1 MQMKKYDVFVIGAGM
16 AGVAVARKCA
26 KKGLKTAITDF
37 RPYGGTCALRG
48 CDPKKVLIDA
58 ASLREQV
65 QLHLGKGLT
74 GDVKVNW
81 QDLMK
86 FKETFTAPVPENMEK
101 GFGKADID
109 TYHASA
115 AFLDEFTL
123 QVGQETVSAEKIVI
137 VTGARP
143 RELDAPGAEHTIT
156 SDDFLNLTK
165 LPEHVTFLGG
175 GYISFEF
182 AHLAARAGSRVTII
196 EDGPRPLK
204 HFEKDIVEE
213 VVRVSKEAGIDIRLN
228 CQARR
233 ITQQGSGFEVSL
245 EGEAGRGTLETG
257 LVVSAIGRVPEV
269 GELDL
274 GKGNVRHG
282 RKGIEVN
289 EYLQSTSNP
298 RVYAAGDV
306 ADTEGLPL
314 TPVAVYE
321 GHFLA
326 ANVIKGN
333 SKKINY
339 PEIPT
344 VVFTIPAM
352 ASVGLTERQAK
363 QQGLDYKVNTLDARK
378 WFNGR
383 RHRARAYAFKVLVS
397 KSDGSLLGAHLVGP
411 QAEETIN
418 IFAVA
423 MKAGMKARDLKSF
436 LFSYPTMASDVS
448 YMA

>member
-1 MQMKKYDVFVIGAGM
+1 MKYDVFVIGAGM
-16 AGVAVARKCA
+16 AGAAVAKKCA
-26 KKGLKTAITDF
+26 KAGLKTAISDF

-48 CDPKKVLIDA
+48 CDPKKVLIDGVN
-58 ASLREQV
+58 LREQV
-65 QLHLGKGLT
+65 RLHLGKGLT

-81 QDLMK
+81 QELMK

-101 GFGKADID
+101 GFKKAGID
-109 TYHASA
+109 TYHAPA
-115 AFLDEFTL
+115 AFLDESTL
-123 QVGQETVSAEKIVI
+123 QIGQETVSAEKIVI

-156 SDDFLNLTK
+156 SDDFLNLEA
-165 LPEHVTFLGG
+165 LPEHITFLGG

-196 EDGPRPLK
+196 EHGTRPLK
-204 HFEKDIVEE
+204 HFEQDMVDEL
-213 VVRVSKEAGIDIRLN
+213 VRVSEEAGIDIRLN
-228 CQARR
+228 CQVQR
-233 ITQQGSGFEVSL
+233 ITQQSSGYEVSL
-245 EGEAGRGTLETG
+245 EGEAGKGTLETG

-269 GELDL
+269 GLLDL
-274 GKGNVRHG
+274 DKGNVRHG

-326 ANVIKGN
+326 TNVIKGN
-333 SKKINY
+333 SKKVNY
-339 PEIPT
+339 PEVPT
-344 VVFTIPAM
+344 VVFTIPSL
-352 ASVGLTERQAK
+352 ASVGLTESQAK
-363 QQGLDYKVNTLDARK
+363 EQGLDYKVNTHDARQ

-383 RHRARAYAFKVLVS
+383 RHRAHAYAYKVLVS
-397 KSDGSLLGAHLVGP
+397 KTDGSILGAHLVGP
-411 QAEETIN
+411 LAEETIN
-418 IFAVA
+418 IFALA

>member
-1 MQMKKYDVFVIGAGM
+1 MLKYDVFVIGAGM
-16 AGVAVARKCA
+16 AGAAVAKKCA
-26 KKGLKTAITDF
+26 KAGLKTAISDF

-48 CDPKKVLIDA
+48 CDPKKVLIDG
-58 ASLREQV
+58 ASLQEQV
-65 QLHLGKGLT
+65 QLHLGKGLS
-74 GDVKVNW
+74 GEVKIDW
-81 QDLMK
+81 GELMA
-86 FKETFTAPVPENMEK
+86 FKDTFTDPVPENMEK
-101 GFGKADID
+101 GFGKAGID
-109 TYHASA
+109 TYHAPVS
-115 AFLDEFTL
+115 FLDESTL
-123 QVGQETVSAEKIVI
+123 QVGQETIAAEKIVV

-143 RELDAPGAEHTIT
+143 RELDMPGAAHAIT
-156 SDDFLNLTK
+156 SDDFFNLK
-165 LPEHVTFLGG
+165 ELPKHITFLGG

-182 AHLAARAGSRVTII
+182 AHLAARAGARVTII
-196 EDGPRPLK
+196 EHGARPLK
-204 HFEKDIVEE
+204 HFEQDIVEHL
-213 VVRVSKEAGIDIRLN
+213 VRVSEEAGIDIRLN
-228 CQARR
+228 REVRSIVQKDGGYELS
-233 ITQQGSGFEVSL
+233 ISG
-245 EGEAGRGTLETG
+245 EGGEEKLETG

-269 GELDL
+269 GQLNLE
-274 GKGNVRHG
+274 KGSVKHG

-326 ANVIKGN
+326 SNIIKGN
-333 SKKINY
+333 SKKVNY

-344 VVFTIPAM
+344 VVFTIPSM

-363 QQGLDYKVNTLDARK
+363 EQGVDFKVNAHDARE

-383 RHRARAYAFKVLVS
+383 RHRAPAYAYKVLVS
-397 KSDGSLLGAHLVGP
+397 KSNGRLLGAHLVGP
-411 QAEETIN
+411 HAEETIN
-418 IFAVA
+418 IFALA
-423 MKAGMKARDLKSF
+423 MKAGMKAKELKSF

>member
-1 MQMKKYDVFVIGAGM
+1 MKKYDVFVIGAGM
-16 AGVAVARKCA
+16 AGAAVAKKCA
-26 KKGLKTAITDF
+26 KEGLKTAIADF

-48 CDPKKVLIDA
+48 CDPKKVLIDGVA
-58 ASLREQV
+58 LRQQV

-74 GDVKVNW
+74 GDVKIDW

-86 FKETFTAPVPENMEK
+86 FKDTFTSPVPKNMEK
-101 GFGKADID
+101 GFEKAGID
-109 TYHASA
+109 TYHAPVS
-115 AFLDEFTL
+115 FLDESTL
-123 QVGQETVSAEKIVI
+123 QVGEETVSAEKIVI

-143 RELDAPGAEHTIT
+143 RKLEEQGAQHTIT
-156 SDDFLNLTK
+156 SDDFLGLEE

-182 AHLAARAGSRVTII
+182 AHLAARTGSRVTII
-196 EDGPRPLK
+196 EHGPRPLK
-204 HFEKDIVEE
+204 HFEQGMVDE
-213 VVRVSKEAGIDIRLN
+213 VVRVSEEAGIDIRLN
-228 CQARR
+228 CQVQR
-233 ITQQGSGFEVSL
+233 ITQQGSGFEVSM
-245 EGEAGRGTLETG
+245 EGGEAIQTG
-257 LVVSAIGRVPEV
+257 LVISAIGRVPEV
-269 GELDL
+269 EQLDL
-274 GKGNVRHG
+274 DKGNVRHG

-306 ADTEGLPL
+306 ADTAGLPL

-326 ANVIKGN
+326 TNLIKGN
-333 SKKINY
+333 SKKVNY

-344 VVFTIPAM
+344 VVFTIPSL

-363 QQGLDYKVNTLDARK
+363 EQGLDYKVNTHDARE

-383 RHRARAYAFKVLVS
+383 RHRAYAYAYKVLVS
-397 KSDGSLLGAHLVGP
+397 KTDGSILGAHLVGP
-411 QAEETIN
+411 LVEETIN
-418 IFAVA
+418 VFAMA
-423 MKAGMKARDLKSF
+423 MKAGMKAKDLKSF

-448 YMA
+448 YIA